1 MSGETTLAQPFPTPC
16 VRCGGVLY
24 QHVAFCPHCGVGH
37 PLASVPRRRAEAP
50 LRAVERDAS
59 RAPSPD
65 SDQEERSS
73 PAVVWPDISDPPP
86 ELPPSFWQST
96 ARSFVAWGAALLVF
110 LLVLAM
116 ALVLA
121 VGYAGYLRLGGGHHD
136 DSGRVTDS
144 EAAVTAMSSSD
155 SAVTS
160 DVARPG
166 SSSAAIVAGE
176 RVANTAALAVAAP
189 PRAVQ
194 YGRGVHAALRDA
206 HANLERNDLT
216 AAKAAVAEVLSVAPH
231 NADALQMRSDIGD
244 RENQRDVA
252 LGVANACARDRVWS
266 CVLKQASQ
274 ALTVD
279 SSSTDAKALLQHAIL
294 STGWKPLA
302 ASSTVVS
309 APRNPPR
316 PVTGSVPALPT
327 QPALPTLPPLPPG
340 IPADSTPSTVTND
353 VAHRD
358 RTAMDRAS
366 VSGDGL
372 DAQARAIRD
381 SGWRQPSPPDAAD
394 SQ

>member
-1 MSGETTLAQPFPTPC
+1 M
-16 VRCGGVLY
+16 
-24 QHVAFCPHCGVGH
+24 
-37 PLASVPRRRAEAP
+37 
-50 LRAVERDAS
+50 RAVERGAS
-59 RAPSPD
+59 LAPVSD
-65 SDQEERSS
+65 SDQEEQSS

-86 ELPPSFWQST
+86 ELPPPPFWKSA
-96 ARSFVAWGAALLVF
+96 ARSFVARGAALLV
-110 LLVLAM
+110 
-116 ALVLA
+116 LVLA
-121 VGYAGYLRLGGGHHD
+121 VGYAGYLRLGGDRHD
-136 DSGRVTDS
+136 DSGSVADS
-144 EAAVTAMSSSD
+144 EAAVTAMSTSD
-155 SAVTS
+155 GAVTS

-166 SSSAAIVAGE
+166 SSRPAIVTGE
-176 RVANTAALAVAAP
+176 RAVNTAALAVAAP

-194 YGRGVHAALRDA
+194 YGRGVPAALRDA
-206 HANLERNDLT
+206 HASLEQNDLT

-279 SSSTDAKALLQHAIL
+279 SSSTDAKALLQRAIR

-309 APRNPPR
+309 APRDPPR
-316 PVTGSVPALPT
+316 PVAGSAPALPT

-340 IPADSTPSTVTND
+340 IPADSTPSPVTND
-353 VAHRD
+353 VVHGD
-358 RTAMDRAS
+358 RTAMNRAS
-366 VSGDGL
+366 AAGDGL